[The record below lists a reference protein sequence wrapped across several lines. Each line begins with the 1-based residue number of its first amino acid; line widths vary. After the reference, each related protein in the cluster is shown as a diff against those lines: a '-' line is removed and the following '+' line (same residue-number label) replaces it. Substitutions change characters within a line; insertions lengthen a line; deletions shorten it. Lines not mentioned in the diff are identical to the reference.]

1 MKRQNMKKNVLYT
14 MLFAVV
20 ALLVTNCG
28 DKETEGKSR
37 FTYYPTIELEGDT
50 YLVWDKGTPF
60 VDPGYVSTMN
70 GEDVTAEVMI
80 SGTPDVNKSGIYT
93 MTYTTKKNDD
103 GFDASASRTV
113 VVLDPNSAVEGF
125 YLTQPDSYRT
135 YNGNEVAFGNA
146 FEILVIDNGDGTL
159 YVDDLFGGWYCQRA
173 GYGTKYAMG
182 GTISLA
188 ADGTVGLI
196 SSLVPGWGDGL
207 DDLTGSY
214 ADGVFTVDA
223 VYNKNTMHFYQTWVK
238 E

>member
-1 MKRQNMKKNVLYT
+1 

-20 ALLVTNCG
+20 ALLVTSCG

-60 VDPGYVSTMN
+60 VEPGYVSTMN
-70 GEDVTAEVMI
+70 GEDVTAEVMV

-196 SSLVPGWGDGL
+196 SSFVPGWEDGL

>member
-1 MKRQNMKKNVLYT
+1 MKKNVLYT

-20 ALLVTNCG
+20 ALLVTSCG

-70 GEDVTAEVMI
+70 GVDVTSEVMV
-80 SGTPDVNKSGIYT
+80 SGAPDVNKSGIYK

-146 FEILVIDNGDGTL
+146 FEILIIDNGDGTL

-196 SSLVPGWGDGL
+196 SSLVPGWGDSL

-223 VYNKNTMHFYQTWVK
+223 VYNGFTMHFYQTWVK

>member
-1 MKRQNMKKNVLYT
+1 MKKNILYT
-14 MLFAVV
+14 MLFALV
-20 ALLVTNCG
+20 ALVMTSCG
-28 DKETEGKSR
+28 DKQSEGLSR
-37 FTYYPTIELEGDT
+37 ITYYPSIELKGDN
-50 YLVWDKGTPF
+50 YVVWEKGIPF
-60 VDPGYVSTMN
+60 EDPGYVSLLN
-70 GEDVTAEVMI
+70 GEDVTDKVTVSNM
-80 SGTPDVNKSGIYT
+80 PDVNTSGIYE
-93 MTYTTKKNDD
+93 MTYTTMKNED

-207 DDLTGSY
+207 DDLTGSF

>member
-1 MKRQNMKKNVLYT
+1 

-20 ALLVTNCG
+20 ALLVTSCG

-70 GEDVTAEVMI
+70 GEDVTAEVII

-207 DDLTGSY
+207 DDLTGSF

>member
-1 MKRQNMKKNVLYT
+1 

-20 ALLVTNCG
+20 ALLVTSCG

-159 YVDDLFGGWYCQRA
+159 YVDDLFGGWYCQRS

>member
-1 MKRQNMKKNVLYT
+1 MKKNVLYT

-20 ALLVTNCG
+20 ALLVTSCG
-28 DKETEGKSR
+28 DKESEGKSR

-70 GEDVTAEVMI
+70 GVDVTSEVMI

-103 GFDASASRTV
+103 GFDASATRTV
-113 VVLDPNSAVEGF
+113 VVLDPNSAIEGF

-146 FEILVIDNGDGTL
+146 FEILVVDNGDGTL

>member
-1 MKRQNMKKNVLYT
+1 MNKKVLYT

-20 ALLVTNCG
+20 ALLVTSCG

-37 FTYYPTIELEGDT
+37 FTYYPTIELEGDS

-70 GEDVTAEVMI
+70 GEDVTAEVMV
-80 SGTPDVNKSGIYT
+80 SGTPDVNKSGVYT
-93 MTYTTKKNDD
+93 ITYTTKKNDD

-113 VVLDPNSAVEGF
+113 VVLDPNSEVEGF

-173 GYGTKYAMG
+173 GYGSKYAMG

-188 ADGTVGLI
+188 EDGTLGLI

-207 DDLTGSY
+207 DDLTGTF

-223 VYNKNTMHFYQTWVK
+223 VYNGNTMHFYQTWVK

>member
-1 MKRQNMKKNVLYT
+1 MKKNVLYT

-20 ALLVTNCG
+20 ALLVTSCG
-28 DKETEGKSR
+28 DKESEGKSR

-207 DDLTGSY
+207 DSFEGKFDAATSTINFVCVYAGSLT
-214 ADGVFTVDA
+214 FTE
-223 VYNKNTMHFYQTWVK
+223 TWVTQ
-238 E
+238 

>member
-1 MKRQNMKKNVLYT
+1 MKKNVLYT

-20 ALLVTNCG
+20 ALLVTSCG

-70 GEDVTAEVMI
+70 GEDVTAEVII

-223 VYNKNTMHFYQTWVK
+223 VYNGFTMHFYQTWVK

>member
-1 MKRQNMKKNVLYT
+1 

-20 ALLVTNCG
+20 ALLVTSCG
-28 DKETEGKSR
+28 DKESEGKSR

-80 SGTPDVNKSGIYT
+80 SGTPDVNKSGVYT

-113 VVLDPNSAVEGF
+113 VVLDPNSAIEGF

-207 DDLTGSY
+207 DDLTGSF

>member
-1 MKRQNMKKNVLYT
+1 

-20 ALLVTNCG
+20 ALLVTSCG

-70 GEDVTAEVMI
+70 GEDVTAEVII

-146 FEILVIDNGDGTL
+146 FEILIIDNGDGTL

-223 VYNKNTMHFYQTWVK
+223 VYNGFTMHFYQTWVK

>member
-1 MKRQNMKKNVLYT
+1 MKKNVLYT

-20 ALLVTNCG
+20 ALLVTSCG

-70 GEDVTAEVMI
+70 GEDVTAEVII

>member
-1 MKRQNMKKNVLYT
+1 MKKNVLYT

-20 ALLVTNCG
+20 ALLVTSCG

-70 GEDVTAEVMI
+70 GEDVTAEVII

-103 GFDASASRTV
+103 GFDASATRTV
-113 VVLDPNSAVEGF
+113 VVLDPNSAIEGF

-188 ADGTVGLI
+188 ADGTLGLI

-207 DDLTGSY
+207 DDLTGTF

-223 VYNKNTMHFYQTWVK
+223 VYNGNTMHFYQTWVK

>member
-1 MKRQNMKKNVLYT
+1 MKKNILYS
-14 MLFAVV
+14 MLFALV
-20 ALLVTNCG
+20 ALMVTSCG
-28 DKETEGKSR
+28 DKKSEGLSR

-146 FEILVIDNGDGTL
+146 FEILIIDNGDGTL

-223 VYNKNTMHFYQTWVK
+223 VYNGFTMHFYQTWVK

>member
-1 MKRQNMKKNVLYT
+1 MKKNVLYT

-20 ALLVTNCG
+20 ALLVTSCG

-173 GYGTKYAMG
+173 GYGNKYAMG

>member
-1 MKRQNMKKNVLYT
+1 MKKNILFA
-14 MLFAVV
+14 MLFALA
-20 ALLVTNCG
+20 ALVMTSCG
-28 DKETEGKSR
+28 DKKSEGKSR
-37 FTYYPTIELEGDT
+37 ITYYPSIELLGDS
-50 YLVWDKGTPF
+50 YLVWEKG
-60 VDPGYVSTMN
+60 VAYEEPGYKSDLN
-70 GEDVTAEVMI
+70 GEDVTSQVTV
-80 SGTPDVNKSGIYT
+80 SGAVDVNKSGIYT
-93 MTYTTKKNDD
+93 LTYTTVKNED

>member
-20 ALLVTNCG
+20 ALLVTSCG

-207 DDLTGSY
+207 DDLTGSF

>member
-1 MKRQNMKKNVLYT
+1 MKKNILYT
-14 MLFAVV
+14 MLFALV
-20 ALLVTNCG
+20 ALMVTSCG
-28 DKETEGKSR
+28 DKKSEGLSR
-37 FTYYPTIELEGDT
+37 FTYYPTIELEGGD
-50 YLVWDKGTPF
+50 YVVWDKGTAW
-60 VDPGYVSTMN
+60 VEPGFASTLN
-70 GEDVTAEVMI
+70 GEDVSSEVTI
-80 SGTPDVNKSGIYT
+80 SGNVDVNTSGIYNLV
-93 MTYTTKKNDD
+93 YTTKKNDD

-146 FEILVIDNGDGTL
+146 FEILIIDNGDGTL

>member
-1 MKRQNMKKNVLYT
+1 
-14 MLFAVV
+14 MLFALV
-20 ALLVTNCG
+20 ALMVTSCG
-28 DKETEGKSR
+28 DKKSEGLSR
-37 FTYYPTIELEGDT
+37 FTYYPTIELEGDS
-50 YLVWDKGTPF
+50 YLVWDKGTPW
-60 VDPGYVSTMN
+60 VDPGYNSKLN
-70 GEDVTAEVMI
+70 GEDVSSAVTI
-80 SGTPDVNKSGIYT
+80 SGTPDVNTSGIYEL
-93 MTYTTKKNDD
+93 TYTTMKNED
-103 GFDASASRTV
+103 GFDASTSRTV
-113 VVLDPNSAVEGF
+113 VVLDPNSKIEGF

>member
-1 MKRQNMKKNVLYT
+1 

-20 ALLVTNCG
+20 ALLVTSCG
-28 DKETEGKSR
+28 DKESEGKSR

-80 SGTPDVNKSGIYT
+80 SGTPDVNKSGVYT

-103 GFDASASRTV
+103 GFDASATRTV
-113 VVLDPNSAVEGF
+113 VVLDPNSAIEGF

-207 DDLTGSY
+207 DDLTGSF

-223 VYNKNTMHFYQTWVK
+223 VYNGNTMHFYQTWVK

>member
-1 MKRQNMKKNVLYT
+1 MKKNVLYT

-20 ALLVTNCG
+20 ALLVTSCG

-60 VDPGYVSTMN
+60 VDTMN
-70 GEDVTAEVMI
+70 GEDVTAEVII

>member
-1 MKRQNMKKNVLYT
+1 MKKNVLYT

-20 ALLVTNCG
+20 ALLVTSCG

-214 ADGVFTVDA
+214 ADGVFTIDA

>member
-1 MKRQNMKKNVLYT
+1 MKKNVLYT

-20 ALLVTNCG
+20 ALLVTSCG
-28 DKETEGKSR
+28 DKESEGKSR

-50 YLVWDKGTPF
+50 YLVWDKGMPF

-207 DDLTGSY
+207 DDLTGSF